1 MAYTDLLN
9 EAIDDVAATLT
20 AVSGLRVVTDPTKL
34 VPNCVFLLAPSFTTY
49 AGNGNIVTMDFPLK
63 VVGSGPAGLPVL
75 REILSIV
82 AKVLASDVIVLDGQ
96 PGSIEIGGGSFP
108 CYDLS
113 VKVQASATAVPRTSA
128 IFWLFAWWII

>member
-9 EAIDDVAATLT
+9 ESIDDVAVTLT

-34 VPNCVFLLAPSFTTY
+34 VPNCVFLLAPSFTTFG
-49 AGNGNIVTMDFPLK
+49 GNGNIVTMDFPLK

-82 AKVLASDVIVLDGQ
+82 ALVLASTVIVLSGQ
-96 PGSIEIGGGSFP
+96 PSSIEIGGASYP
-108 CYDLS
+108 CYDLT
-113 VKVQASATAVPRTSA
+113 VKMQAQTA
-128 IFWLFAWWII
+128 

>member
-1 MAYTDLLN
+1 MPAPYTDLLN

-20 AVSGLRVVTDPTKL
+20 AVSGLRVVTDPTRL

-49 AGNGNIVTMDFPLK
+49 GGNGNIVTMDFPLK

-82 AKVLASDVIVLDGQ
+82 ALVLASKVIVLSGQ
-96 PGSIEIGGGSFP
+96 PASIEIGGASFP
-108 CYDLS
+108 CYELT
-113 VKVQASATAVPRTSA
+113 VKVQAQTA
-128 IFWLFAWWII
+128 